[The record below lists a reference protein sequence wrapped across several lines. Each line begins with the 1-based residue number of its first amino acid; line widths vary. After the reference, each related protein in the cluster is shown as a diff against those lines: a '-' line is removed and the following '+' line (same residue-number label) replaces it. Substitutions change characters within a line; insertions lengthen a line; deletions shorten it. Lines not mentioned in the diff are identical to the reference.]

1 MLPDAIVAIGL
12 THVYPTAQGP
22 LNVLDGVDLRV
33 GAGEHLAI
41 LGRSGSG
48 KSTLLA
54 LLGGLEPAQAGD
66 LEVLGHRLGDL
77 SGDALARFRSRGVGF
92 VFQHFGLLDTLTAL
106 ENVELAA
113 TLAGRSRSDR
123 RPRATAL
130 LEMVGLSDRRD
141 HAPAALSG
149 GERQRVAIA
158 RALINEPQLLLADEP
173 TGNLDDDAAAMVAD
187 LLASLP
193 GRTGASVVVVTHDR
207 GLADRADRRLQLRGG
222 RLGAVVAEPAQGR
235 R

>member
-222 RLGAVVAEPAQGR
+222 RLGAVVAEPAPGR